1 MVKTTENISILGML
15 QQSIIH
21 PINSSKLFAGLLM
34 IIMNIGSK
42 YVEVK
47 LTKTQEQALRNALCR
62 ELIIFCVAFL
72 GTRDIVLSILMTA
85 AFVILSNYIFNE
97 QSQFCIMPERLKK
110 LSNMVDLNN
119 DGVVSA
125 SEEKKALETLEKA
138 KNMRKKQQQGEFLSY
153 MNNYSNQGFID

>member
-15 QQSIIH
+15 QQSIIQ

-62 ELIIFCVAFL
+62 ELIFRGSKLFLLRPSLFNPCVFA
-72 GTRDIVLSILMTA
+72 
-85 AFVILSNYIFNE
+85 
-97 QSQFCIMPERLKK
+97 K
-110 LSNMVDLNN
+110 LPV
-119 DGVVSA
+119 A
-125 SEEKKALETLEKA
+125 SKYGGK
-138 KNMRKKQQQGEFLSY
+138 S
-153 MNNYSNQGFID
+153 

>member
-1 MVKTTENISILGML
+1 ML

>member
-15 QQSIIH
+15 QQSIIQ

-62 ELIIFCVAFL
+62 ELIIFCVSFL

>member
-15 QQSIIH
+15 QQSIIQ

-110 LSNMVDLNN
+110 ISNMADLNN